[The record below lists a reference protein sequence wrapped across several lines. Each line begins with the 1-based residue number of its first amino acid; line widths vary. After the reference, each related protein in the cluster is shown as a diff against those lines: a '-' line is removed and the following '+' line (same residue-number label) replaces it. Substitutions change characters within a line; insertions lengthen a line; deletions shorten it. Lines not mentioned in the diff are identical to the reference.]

1 MFGLG
6 EVGEQIPSAALIE
19 QTARAAEGVADEL
32 TRADGREVRLHE
44 DTTLPVQ
51 LLLPDDGFSCDVVRY
66 FNNSR
71 RKEKTNF
78 K

>member
-1 MFGLG
+1 M
-6 EVGEQIPSAALIE
+6 GEQVPSAALIE

-51 LLLPDDGFSCDVVRY
+51 LLLPDDGFSCDVVRAV
-66 FNNSR
+66 
-71 RKEKTNF
+71 
-78 K
+78 